1 MYVPERTCLVCR
13 RKAAKAELIRIV
25 KSGDEVLIDESGNRD
40 GRGAYLCND
49 PKCIEKCI
57 AKKMLNRS
65 FKAQLKEGIYE
76 ALRKLSAE
84 N

>member
-13 RKAAKAELIRIV
+13 KKTAKSELIRIV
-25 KSGDEVLIDESGNRD
+25 KSGDEVVIDESGNKD
-40 GRGAYLCND
+40 GRGAYVCND

-57 AKKMLNRS
+57 AKKLLNRS
-65 FKAQLKEGIYE
+65 FKAQLKEDIYE
-76 ALRKLSAE
+76 DLRKRSAE